1 MARKTIF
8 DIEAQIAQ
16 LKARKADL
24 ERKQAALAKK
34 AETQRLLGFARFM
47 ESALDDQNAARTA
60 AEWWSAFSL
69 AQVAPTSSE
78 AAC

>member
-1 MARKTIF
+1 MARKTIT

-16 LKARKADL
+16 LRARKADL
-24 ERKQAALAKK
+24 ERKQAALARK

-47 ESALDDQNAARTA
+47 ESLLDDKDATRTA

-69 AQVAPTSSE
+69 AQATTASPE
-78 AAC
+78 AAS

>member
-1 MARKTIF
+1 MARKTIV

-47 ESALDDQNAARTA
+47 ESSLDDKNAARTA
-60 AEWWSAFSL
+60 DL
-69 AQVAPTSSE
+69 APSDALDLT
-78 AAC
+78 